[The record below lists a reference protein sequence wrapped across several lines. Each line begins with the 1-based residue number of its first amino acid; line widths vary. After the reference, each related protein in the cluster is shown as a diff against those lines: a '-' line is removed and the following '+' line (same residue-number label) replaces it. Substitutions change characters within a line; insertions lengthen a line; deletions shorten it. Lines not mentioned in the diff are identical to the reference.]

1 MSLLSRLDA
10 AATRVLGAVAG
21 VSAGG
26 VREVAAVGVAD
37 VDTGLRLTPSTRL
50 RVASLTK
57 PVLATAAVRAW
68 QARGIPL
75 DGPVLGLLSALAPD
89 WRADRA
95 LSLRHLLSHTS
106 GLRPDV
112 PLAEAESYGYSPDA
126 LARAVRQT
134 VHMGQKYRPGA
145 TWQYGNA
152 GFGLAGFAL
161 AALVGGSF
169 EEALESEL
177 FTPARMNRTGFNDAE
192 AVGHVKGRP
201 VRATYWPAR
210 RAGGGLVSTVDDMLT
225 FAEIAMADESSLRVT
240 GVTRDEAFLDNTARA
255 GVEYTLDLLTLA
267 ATYIHDEEIDT
278 HDITHTGEVSADIP
292 IGERWLLSP
301 FVGYSS
307 DDAEGGTAFAGMS
320 VSVMW

>member
-1 MSLLSRLDA
+1 
-10 AATRVLGAVAG
+10 VAG
-21 VSAGG
+21 VSTGG

-75 DGPVLGLLSALAPD
+75 DSPVIGLLSALAPD
-89 WRADRA
+89 WRADRG
-95 LSLRHLLSHTS
+95 LSLRQLLSHTS

-112 PLAEAESYGYSPDA
+112 PLPEAESYGYSPDA

-152 GFGLAGFAL
+152 GFGLAGFAF

-169 EEALESEL
+169 EEALASEL

-240 GVTRDEAFLDNTARA
+240 GVPVAPSLLGGVYGLGWNLNHGGRVRWHLGDWGGCHSALLMVPDQRLAVTVIVNDSA
-255 GVEYTLDLLTLA
+255 GVRLRRDFAWAEVAARTGLRRPLVGGMARFAHAAGRTAVATLRR
-267 ATYIHDEEIDT
+267 
-278 HDITHTGEVSADIP
+278 P
-292 IGERWLLSP
+292 
-301 FVGYSS
+301 
-307 DDAEGGTAFAGMS
+307 
-320 VSVMW
+320 